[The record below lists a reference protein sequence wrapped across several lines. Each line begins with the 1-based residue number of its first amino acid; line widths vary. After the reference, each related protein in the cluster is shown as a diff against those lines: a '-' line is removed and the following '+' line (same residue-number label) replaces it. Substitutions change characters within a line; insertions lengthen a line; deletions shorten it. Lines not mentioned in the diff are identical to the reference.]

1 MHIDKLD
8 NIVNKY
14 NNTYHNTIK
23 MKPVDVKSSTYI
35 DSSKDDNESDP
46 KFETG
51 DIVKI
56 SKYKNISQKVY
67 TRNWS
72 EKVFMI
78 KKIKDTVP
86 WTYVIIDLNGEEI
99 AGTFNEKELQKTNQ
113 KEFRIEKVI
122 K

>member
-1 MHIDKLD
+1 MYIDKLD

-56 SKYKNISQKVY
+56 SI
-67 TRNWS
+67 
-72 EKVFMI
+72 
-78 KKIKDTVP
+78 
-86 WTYVIIDLNGEEI
+86 
-99 AGTFNEKELQKTNQ
+99 
-113 KEFRIEKVI
+113 
-122 K
+122 